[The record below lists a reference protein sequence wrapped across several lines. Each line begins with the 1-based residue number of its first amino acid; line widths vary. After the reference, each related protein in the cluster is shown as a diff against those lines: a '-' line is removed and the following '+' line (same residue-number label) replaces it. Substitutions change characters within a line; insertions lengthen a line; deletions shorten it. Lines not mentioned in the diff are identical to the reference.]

1 VLHWLRAQEPPCPW
15 DEEACSRAAQGGH
28 LHVLQ
33 WLREQD
39 PPCPWDFRAHEH
51 ARRAGHTVVADWVA
65 ANGGT
70 VRDGGEYQ
78 PEVHVLEL
86 E

>member
-1 VLHWLRAQEPPCPW
+1 
-15 DEEACSRAAQGGH
+15 
-28 LHVLQ
+28 VLQ

-39 PPCPWDFRAHEH
+39 PPCPWDFRAHER

-78 PEVHVLEL
+78 VHVVEL